1 MEHRE
6 QTKIYMQDVRT
17 YLKNKYKEIKP
28 EWEISLDLLASTLD
42 QYFDCCEN
50 INEQGI
56 VVTGQRGLTVNPA
69 CTLKNQCQIRI
80 EKMIAEFGL
89 AARSAM
95 KLTAEADDTEDLI
108 ADLVG

>member
-1 MEHRE
+1 
-6 QTKIYMQDVRT
+6 MQDVET

-28 EWEISLDLLASTLD
+28 EWAISLDLLASTLD
-42 QYFDCCEN
+42 QYFDCCEI

-56 VVTGQRGLTVNPA
+56 VIDGQRGLMINPA

-89 AARSAM
+89 AAKSAM
-95 KLTAEADDTEDLI
+95 KLTLEADNTEDFI
-108 ADLVG
+108 EELVG